1 MLKLRMCANLN
12 RKIIHNQCEYN
23 NDNFMYKI
31 GLANWKIRP
40 WILAKKRRL
49 TMKNIFFTTSCAS
62 KKRNNYWT
70 TYGISDSTKLLLL
83 TLLLTTHCLA
93 QQISS
98 TERWEHHKW
107 QNIDTSKT
115 RIIVC
120 LTSSTPFS
128 ETIFGLSWYISNIHW
143 KYDILRGN
151 KENVN
156 YER

>member
-23 NDNFMYKI
+23 NDNFRYKI
-31 GLANWKIRP
+31 GLANWEIRP

-70 TYGISDSTKLLLL
+70 THGISDSTKLLLF

-98 TERWEHHKW
+98 TER
-107 QNIDTSKT
+107 
-115 RIIVC
+115 
-120 LTSSTPFS
+120 
-128 ETIFGLSWYISNIHW
+128 
-143 KYDILRGN
+143 
-151 KENVN
+151 
-156 YER
+156 